1 MVNDF
6 FFHFGARD
14 SDAAFTYLLH
24 NGSNDNF
31 FQRTYRLLDVI
42 KNSLA
47 QKKNNNNRIKFQ
59 KWQYK
64 WHDTLL
70 TLIYVVIMDIKN
82 NLKIISLDF
91 TKRYIFLRVYRDY
104 LMFWLIHRNV
114 QHLYVLFNQANLNKK
129 HMYLK
134 IKCKNVTGVLN
145 HSTCPSVSNYT
156 STHVFCVC
164 DQKKALWWKGG
175 CYS

>member
-47 QKKNNNNRIKFQ
+47 QKNNNNRIKFQ

-156 STHVFCVC
+156 STHVFGVG
-164 DQKKALWWKGG
+164 DQKKKSLITQ
-175 CYS
+175 

>member
-47 QKKNNNNRIKFQ
+47 QKNNNNRIKFQ

-114 QHLYVLFNQANLNKK
+114 QHLCVLFNQANLNKK

-134 IKCKNVTGVLN
+134 IRL
-145 HSTCPSVSNYT
+145 
-156 STHVFCVC
+156 F
-164 DQKKALWWKGG
+164 
-175 CYS
+175 